1 MSESSKTIVSKR
13 LMAFF
18 LPVFIL
24 CCVSLSFVPVSAA
37 MPIDYVVEVSAEVQS
52 ATKIRLVW
60 PTTGITGAITVFR
73 RSFGTKLWGTAV
85 ATLTKDDVEYIDST
99 IVTGTLYEYQI
110 QATKGT
116 TTAYGYITSGTNMPV
131 EDTRGSMLLLVDDT
145 MATPLATEL
154 DRLEL
159 DLIGDGWTVVRKDV
173 SRTAKPPEIKAIIQA
188 AITADPK
195 IVSLFLFGH
204 IPVQRSGYFA
214 PDGHAPRAWPADVY
228 YGDFTGT
235 WNDTIDNATN
245 KQVPGDGV
253 YDNSQMPADVTLQ
266 IGRVDL
272 WNLSQITKTETEL
285 LRQYLDKDHN
295 FRHGMIATQ
304 NKGLSDDN
312 FGGYGEGFAQNAFRN
327 FSTFFGAGNTDTTVD
342 WKVAQTTPYLWAYG
356 TGAGSYTSCN
366 GVANTADMNTA
377 DPGVFTMLFGS
388 YFGEWD
394 SANNILRAALAT
406 PTNGLTCAWA
416 GRPHWAMHPM
426 AMGKTIGVSA
436 ILSQNNNY
444 GNYSPANFGT
454 RQVHIALMGDPSLR
468 MHPVAPPT
476 AVKITVNGSSAKID
490 WTASTDTVLGYNVY
504 RTNVKKGTYTKVNT
518 NLITG
523 VTYTD
528 NAKPANAVAYMVRA
542 IKLQTSSSGT
552 YNNISQGAYVDV
564 SGNGT
569 TPNVNITPAAGT
581 FTVPQAVTMTIAN
594 GANGDQIRYTT
605 DGLPPSASSN
615 LYSAPVSVT
624 TTTTIRAQVFRTGV
638 AQGTAIS
645 GVYTITGAPS
655 SVTATPAAG
664 TYSNSVTVTLT
675 GGTNGDEI
683 RYTTNNTAPSATS
696 TLYST
701 PITVT
706 STTTIRAQIFNAG
719 LAKGQPISALYTI
732 TLPSTLTLTP
742 GSGTYPNFVAVTI
755 SGAVNGAIIRYTL
768 DGTNPIATST
778 ISAGQVTI
786 LSSKKL
792 IAQAFVNGVANGQPV
807 TGDYTIT
814 VGVPTFSPAPGTYT
828 TAKLVT
834 ISKGANNGV
843 IRYTLDGSDPSA
855 SSPVFSTAI
864 NVAATTTITARLFN
878 GNTISAAATGTYTIN
893 NNVPVNGVDLV
904 ISTSTG
910 KSVGY
915 GVVSTTGNQI
925 ATVSVPTKRNANY
938 SIVIKN
944 TGSTADSYYLSSD
957 PGQVNWKINYYT
969 IEGTSITKA
978 ITGAGWQTPVI
989 QPGKYYTIRLDVI
1002 PASGLLIGQSSLS
1015 LNITARAVSNAT
1027 ITDMVTAETLVA
1039 KYKQ

>member
-1 MSESSKTIVSKR
+1 
-13 LMAFF
+13 
-18 LPVFIL
+18 
-24 CCVSLSFVPVSAA
+24 

-52 ATKIRLVW
+52 TTKIRLVW

-73 RSFGTKLWGTAV
+73 RNFGSKPWGTAV
-85 ATLTKDDVEYIDST
+85 ATLTKTDAEYIDST
-99 IVTGTLYEYQI
+99 IITGTLYEYQV

-116 TTAYGYITSGTNMPV
+116 TIAYGYITSGTNLPL
-131 EDTRGSMLLLVDDT
+131 EDARGSLLLLVDDT
-145 MATPLATEL
+145 MATPLVTEL

-173 SRTAKPPEIKAIIQA
+173 NRTAKPSEIKVIIQA
-188 AITADPK
+188 AITADPNIK
-195 IVSLFLFGH
+195 SLFLFGH
-204 IPVQRSGYFA
+204 IPVLRSGWFA
-214 PDGHAPRAWPADVY
+214 PDGHASRAWPADVY

-235 WNDTIDNATN
+235 WTDTLSDTN
-245 KQVPGDGV
+245 NKPGDGV
-253 YDNSQMPADVTLQ
+253 FDQTQMPADVTLQ

-295 FRHGMIATQ
+295 FRHGQIATQ
-304 NKGLSDDN
+304 NKGLCDDN
-312 FGGYGEGFAQNAFRN
+312 FGSYGEGFAQNAFRN

-342 WKVAQTTPYLWAYG
+342 WKAAQTTPYLWAYG

-406 PTNGLTCAWA
+406 PTNGLTCTWA

-426 AMGKTIGVSA
+426 AMGKTIGLSA
-436 ILSQNNNY
+436 MLSQNNNY
-444 GNYSPANFGT
+444 GGYSPANFGT

-476 AVKITVNGSSAKID
+476 NVKITVNGNSAKID

-564 SGNGT
+564 NGT
-569 TPNVNITPAAGT
+569 ATPTVSITPAAGT
-581 FTVPQAVTMTIAN
+581 YTTAQTVTMTIAN
-594 GANGDQIRYTT
+594 GANGDVIRYTT
-605 DGLPPSASSN
+605 DGSAPLASSN
-615 LYSAPVSVT
+615 LYSVPISVAT
-624 TTTTIRAQVFRTGV
+624 TTTVRAQVFRSGA
-638 AQGTAIS
+638 AQGTAVS
-645 GVYTITGAPS
+645 EVYTITQAQS
-655 SVTATPAAG
+655 AVTTTPAAG
-664 TYSNSVTVTLT
+664 SYSNSVTVTLT
-675 GGTNGDEI
+675 GGTTGDEI
-683 RYTTNNTAPSATS
+683 RYTTNNSNPTATS

-701 PITVT
+701 PIVITT
-706 STTTIRAQIFNAG
+706 TTTIRAQIFNAG
-719 LAKGQPISALYTI
+719 VAKGQVMTALYTI
-732 TLPSTLTLTP
+732 TLPSSLTLTP
-742 GSGTYPNFVAVTI
+742 ASGTYANFVAVTI
-755 SGAVNGAIIRYTL
+755 SGAPNGATIRYTL
-768 DGTNPIATST
+768 DGTNPTTTST

-792 IAQAFVNGVANGQPV
+792 IAQAFVNGVASGQPV
-807 TGDYTIT
+807 IGDYVIT

-843 IRYTLDGSDPSA
+843 IHYTLDGSDPTVT
-855 SSPVFSTAI
+855 SPAYSTAI
-864 NVAATTTITARLFN
+864 NVTATTTITARLFN
-878 GNTISAAATGTYTIN
+878 GNTISAPATGLYTIN
-893 NNVPVNGVDLV
+893 NNTPANGVDLV
-904 ISTSTG
+904 IKTSTG
-910 KSVGY
+910 RSVGE
-915 GVVSTTGNQI
+915 GIVSTTGNQI

-944 TGSTADSYYLSSD
+944 TGSTADSYYVNSNL
-957 PGQVNWKINYYT
+957 GQVNWKISYYT

-978 ITGAGWQTPVI
+978 ITGAHWQTPTI
-989 QPGKYYTIRLDVI
+989 QPGKSYEIRLDVT
-1002 PASGLLIGQSSLS
+1002 PASGLLTGQSSLS
-1015 LNITARAVSNAT
+1015 LNITATAVSNAT
-1027 ITDMVTAETLVA
+1027 ITDMVTAETLVS
-1039 KYKQ
+1039 KIKQ

>member
-1 MSESSKTIVSKR
+1 
-13 LMAFF
+13 
-18 LPVFIL
+18 
-24 CCVSLSFVPVSAA
+24 
-37 MPIDYVVEVSAEVQS
+37 
-52 ATKIRLVW
+52 
-60 PTTGITGAITVFR
+60 
-73 RSFGTKLWGTAV
+73 
-85 ATLTKDDVEYIDST
+85 
-99 IVTGTLYEYQI
+99 
-110 QATKGT
+110 
-116 TTAYGYITSGTNMPV
+116 
-131 EDTRGSMLLLVDDT
+131 
-145 MATPLATEL
+145 
-154 DRLEL
+154 
-159 DLIGDGWTVVRKDV
+159 
-173 SRTAKPPEIKAIIQA
+173 
-188 AITADPK
+188 
-195 IVSLFLFGH
+195 
-204 IPVQRSGYFA
+204 
-214 PDGHAPRAWPADVY
+214 
-228 YGDFTGT
+228 
-235 WNDTIDNATN
+235 
-245 KQVPGDGV
+245 
-253 YDNSQMPADVTLQ
+253 
-266 IGRVDL
+266 
-272 WNLSQITKTETEL
+272 
-285 LRQYLDKDHN
+285 
-295 FRHGMIATQ
+295 
-304 NKGLSDDN
+304 
-312 FGGYGEGFAQNAFRN
+312 
-327 FSTFFGAGNTDTTVD
+327 
-342 WKVAQTTPYLWAYG
+342 
-356 TGAGSYTSCN
+356 
-366 GVANTADMNTA
+366 
-377 DPGVFTMLFGS
+377 
-388 YFGEWD
+388 
-394 SANNILRAALAT
+394 
-406 PTNGLTCAWA
+406 
-416 GRPHWAMHPM
+416 
-426 AMGKTIGVSA
+426 
-436 ILSQNNNY
+436 
-444 GNYSPANFGT
+444 
-454 RQVHIALMGDPSLR
+454 
-468 MHPVAPPT
+468 
-476 AVKITVNGSSAKID
+476 
-490 WTASTDTVLGYNVY
+490 
-504 RTNVKKGTYTKVNT
+504 
-518 NLITG
+518 
-523 VTYTD
+523 
-528 NAKPANAVAYMVRA
+528 
-542 IKLQTSSSGT
+542 
-552 YNNISQGAYVDV
+552 
-564 SGNGT
+564 
-569 TPNVNITPAAGT
+569 
-581 FTVPQAVTMTIAN
+581 
-594 GANGDQIRYTT
+594 
-605 DGLPPSASSN
+605 
-615 LYSAPVSVT
+615 
-624 TTTTIRAQVFRTGV
+624 
-638 AQGTAIS
+638 
-645 GVYTITGAPS
+645 
-655 SVTATPAAG
+655 VTATPAAG

-696 TLYST
+696 TLYSA

-732 TLPSTLTLTP
+732 TLPSSLILTP
-742 GSGTYPNFVAVTI
+742 GTGTYPNFVAVTI